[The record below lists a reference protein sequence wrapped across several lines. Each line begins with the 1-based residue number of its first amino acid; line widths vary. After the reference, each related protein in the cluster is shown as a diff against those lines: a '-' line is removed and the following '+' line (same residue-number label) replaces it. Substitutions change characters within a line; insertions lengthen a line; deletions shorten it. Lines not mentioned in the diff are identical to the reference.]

1 MATVA
6 TLAGHPGRRPTSE
19 RPETVMVLDFY
30 EAYALARL
38 LNFHP
43 TLAEDYPVLDE
54 LAEELAK
61 VTPAFLPPK
70 EEV

>member
-1 MATVA
+1 MATVNDI
-6 TLAGHPGRRPTSE
+6 LGD
-19 RPETVMVLDFY
+19 TVVVLEPN
-30 EAYALARL
+30 EAHALARL

-61 VTPAFLPPK
+61 VTPAFLPPQ
-70 EEV
+70 EEVR